1 MNREGERASRERLGG
16 SDIFSIHWSST
27 YLRSSDERC
36 GGPDGD
42 EPTEQLSVML
52 PCLTSKDCDEGLKWR
67 KKNTSSKITPQHRY
81 MPNTAATVIG
91 KVSRKDQASASVQ

>member
-1 MNREGERASRERLGG
+1 
-16 SDIFSIHWSST
+16 
-27 YLRSSDERC
+27 
-36 GGPDGD
+36 
-42 EPTEQLSVML
+42 ML